1 MTNKEKE
8 LLLSWIVNEESR
20 LHSELVQLRSNL
32 RFRRIDITDCFEL
45 AIIQQ
50 RYTDFCDFVLVLGQL
65 VELGEV
71 SYNDN

>member
-1 MTNKEKE
+1 MTSKERE
-8 LLLSWIVNEESR
+8 LLCSWIVNEESR

-45 AIIQQ
+45 AIMQQ

-71 SYNDN
+71 SYYDS